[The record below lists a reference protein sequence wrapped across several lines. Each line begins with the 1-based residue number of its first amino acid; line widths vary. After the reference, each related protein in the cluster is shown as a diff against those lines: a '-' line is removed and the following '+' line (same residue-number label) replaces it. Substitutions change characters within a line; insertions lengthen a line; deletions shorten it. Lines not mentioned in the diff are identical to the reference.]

1 MCIWFLAS
9 RLSKSPSRILF
20 AVAMAAK
27 LFLTATIVVLIS
39 ALIAINHECL
49 YQPSVIEKGHSQLW
63 EWETL
68 SLDGATGPESF
79 ALDPLGQ
86 GPYAGIS
93 DGRIIKWEEHERRW
107 INFAI
112 TSQKRYLIYIQCT
125 CTFFQS
131 IYKAPALPKR
141 RKCI

>member
-1 MCIWFLAS
+1 
-9 RLSKSPSRILF
+9 
-20 AVAMAAK
+20 MAAK

-39 ALIAINHECL
+39 ALIAINHEFL
-49 YQPSVIEKGHSQLW
+49 NQSSVIEKGHGQLW

-86 GPYAGIS
+86 GPYAGVS

-112 TSQKRYLIYIQCT
+112 TSQKSSVVINRWRELT
-125 CTFFQS
+125 LTTFLQS
-131 IYKAPALPKR
+131 QALFENVDVMFFTLELSNWANQPFSWLPNSQ
-141 RKCI
+141 

>member
-1 MCIWFLAS
+1 
-9 RLSKSPSRILF
+9 
-20 AVAMAAK
+20 MAAK

-39 ALIAINHECL
+39 ALIAINHEFL
-49 YQPSVIEKGHSQLW
+49 YQPSVIDQKGHGQLW

-86 GPYAGIS
+86 VPYAGIS
-93 DGRIIKWEEHERRW
+93 DGRIIKWEEQERRW

-131 IYKAPALPKR
+131 IYKAVHFSKEGNVYEKGNEKGDDIYHCMPGLDR
-141 RKCI
+141 Y